1 MVWCVNWRE
10 LGLVGQELVGVVYS
24 EEGMCFSRFEGCK
37 LWYGTRSGRR
47 AGFY

>member
-1 MVWCVNWRE
+1 MVWCVSWRE
-10 LGLVGQELVGVVYS
+10 LGLVGVVYS
-24 EEGMCFSRFEGCK
+24 EEGMCFIGFEGCK